1 MRVRDLLDVPGLG
14 LRLLTD
20 VSGVDRVIRHVYTT
34 DLPDPS
40 RYLTPGDLVLTGM
53 IWCREPGD
61 ADRFVRALARAGAG
75 VLGAGEALGEV
86 KPEVIEACARH
97 GITLLA
103 VPAETSFAV
112 VTDEVGRR
120 LNGDRA
126 TEMTRVLGRRRLLLS
141 AVAEGAGL
149 DAMFRLMGREIG
161 AECWLL
167 TATGRVVG
175 GTGPSLPAP
184 LALRLAGEYLR
195 ADRLPATVRV
205 SGPQVPVAGDGKY
218 SLYGVGGEPRITSWF
233 LACAGHEHDWA
244 HELRESVAEL
254 AADAALERA
263 RLDAGR
269 AGDRKLAEAI
279 VTMLASEGGEG
290 AAPAEIASLMR
301 AAGLPPEGRYL
312 VAAMNAEA
320 DRMTGPNVDRW
331 RSDLAEELAVPPV
344 AGTAEGPELGPE
356 IGTVVASLG
365 DQIVMLVPLPR
376 EGLGGD
382 RGGRPSRSQQL
393 PAEPGPGALE
403 GPESPEVPRGGAGQ
417 AAHALATRLR
427 AAQPVLESDRSRIR
441 LTVGVSAPAEGVTAL
456 AGALHE
462 ARSALRLAAIRAPAA
477 GPAPAS
483 AVSVV
488 TSDEVASHELLLA
501 SVPASVLRSFRERLL
516 GPLLAYDERHR
527 AELLPTLREFLA
539 CSGSWNACAA
549 TMYVHVNTVRYRIR
563 RIEELTGR
571 DLSRLD
577 DQVDFFLALRIR

>member
-34 DLPDPS
+34 DLPDPT

-86 KPEVIEACARH
+86 KPEVIQACGRH

-112 VTDEVGRR
+112 VTEEVGRR

-126 TEMTRVLGRRRLLLS
+126 TAMTRVLGRRRLLLS

-175 GTGPSLPAP
+175 GTGPSLPEP
-184 LALRLAGEYLR
+184 LALRLAGEYLK
-195 ADRLPATVRV
+195 ADRLPAMVKV
-205 SGPQVPVAGDGKY
+205 SGPQIPSVGDGKY
-218 SLYGVGGEPRITSWF
+218 SLFAVGGEPRITSWF
-233 LACAGHEHDWA
+233 LACARYEQDWA

-279 VTMLASEGGEG
+279 VTLLAAEGGEG
-290 AAPAEIASLMR
+290 AAPAEIAPLMR
-301 AAGLPPEGRYL
+301 AAGMPPEGRYL
-312 VAAMNAEA
+312 VAAMTAEA
-320 DRMTGPNVDRW
+320 DRMTGPNAERW

-344 AGTAEGPELGPE
+344 EGPG
-356 IGTVVASLG
+356 
-365 DQIVMLVPLPR
+365 M
-376 EGLGGD
+376 
-382 RGGRPSRSQQL
+382 
-393 PAEPGPGALE
+393 GPG
-403 GPESPEVPRGGAGQ
+403 
-417 AAHALATRLR
+417 
-427 AAQPVLESDRSRIR
+427 
-441 LTVGVSAPAEGVTAL
+441 
-456 AGALHE
+456 
-462 ARSALRLAAIRAPAA
+462 
-477 GPAPAS
+477 
-483 AVSVV
+483 
-488 TSDEVASHELLLA
+488 
-501 SVPASVLRSFRERLL
+501 
-516 GPLLAYDERHR
+516 
-527 AELLPTLREFLA
+527 
-539 CSGSWNACAA
+539 
-549 TMYVHVNTVRYRIR
+549 M
-563 RIEELTGR
+563 
-571 DLSRLD
+571 
-577 DQVDFFLALRIR
+577 